1 MLACPQCKSF
11 KTKVL
16 PLKVR
21 DVTDGKTR
29 KRECLDC
36 SFQFITLEKMFIL
49 PDLPKPKP
57 KPKAKPTKGKFS
69 SRGKRILRPKPRP
82 EPDFY
87 SMTDEELER
96 WIFEQV

>member
-1 MLACPQCKSF
+1 MLACPQCKS
-11 KTKVL
+11 KETKVL

-29 KRECLDC
+29 KRECLIC
-36 SFQFITLEKMFIL
+36 NFQFITLETMYIL

-57 KPKAKPTKGKFS
+57 KPKPKQKRKQFNKRS
-69 SRGKRILRPKPRP
+69 KRILKPRTRP
-82 EPDFY
+82 EPDFD

-96 WIFEQV
+96 WIFEQD